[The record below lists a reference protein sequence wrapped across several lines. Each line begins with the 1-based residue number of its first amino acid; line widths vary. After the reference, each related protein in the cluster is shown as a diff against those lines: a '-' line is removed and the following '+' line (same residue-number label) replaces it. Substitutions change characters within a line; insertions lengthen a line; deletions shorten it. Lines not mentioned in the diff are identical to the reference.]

1 MAMAVVKTRKRSNYS
16 QLCRTY
22 AHTNMR
28 THACKHTGE
37 DGVDADALF
46 KAFDRDG
53 SGTVCAIDMCM
64 GMMY

>member
-1 MAMAVVKTRKRSNYS
+1 
-16 QLCRTY
+16 
-22 AHTNMR
+22 MR